1 MTLVNFAHAAGRRFV
16 ATLDRGEQK
25 LLGQF
30 MTPPPIATFMARRLV
45 ATLDQP
51 QVRVLEPAAGAGI
64 LAAAVIEELLAKNE
78 RPELIDLLICE
89 FDPRLLPVLE
99 ALCNRMRVAC
109 EEADVELRFHIQSGD
124 FLLSNIALGGQAID
138 GLVVISNPPYFKL
151 TKDDPR
157 SVAHAY
163 AVFGQPNIY
172 GLFMASCARLVGVGG
187 KWCFIT
193 PRSWMNGSYFAA
205 VRRVIFMHVR
215 PDSIHAFESRK
226 EHFEVDS
233 ILQEAVITWATGRV
247 EFEPLLQV
255 MVTRSQG
262 ISDLNDGQ
270 VQALPMGRL
279 IGDDE
284 QYTMALPTNAAD
296 PFEAW
301 TDTLTSLGLKVSTGP
316 VVAFR
321 AAEFTRDSAERGS
334 VPLLWMQHV
343 THNNICWPINKKR
356 EHIRAVGGA
365 AWMLVPNIPMV
376 VMRRFSPKE
385 DQRRVTSAA
394 YLGHLPGDALGLE
407 NHLNYIYRPG
417 GRMTTAEAKGVAAFL
432 NSRLVDIHFR
442 ARAGSTQVNATEL
455 RKLTF
460 PSIAVLVE
468 IGHAVP
474 EGASLSQ
481 IDLIVERILGAV
493 APLTAA
499 N

>member
-30 MTPPPIATFMARRLV
+30 MTPPAIATFMARRLV
-45 ATLDQP
+45 GTLDQP

-64 LAAAVIEELLAKNE
+64 LAAAVIEELLAKDE

-89 FDPRLLPVLE
+89 LDPRLLPMLE
-99 ALCNRMRVAC
+99 ALGNQIRMAC
-109 EEADVELRFHIQSGD
+109 EAVNVELRFHIQSGD
-124 FLLSNIALGGQAID
+124 FLLSEIALSGQAID
-138 GLVVISNPPYFKL
+138 GLIVISNPPYFKL

-157 SVAHAY
+157 ATAHAY
-163 AVFGQPNIY
+163 AVHGQPNIY
-172 GLFMASCARLVGVGG
+172 GLFMAACARLIGVGG

-193 PRSWMNGSYFAA
+193 PRSWMNGSYFSA
-205 VRRVIFMHVR
+205 VRRVIFLHVR

-226 EHFEVDS
+226 EHFELDS
-233 ILQEAVITWATGRV
+233 VQQEAVITWATGLV
-247 EFEPLLQV
+247 EFETLLQV

-262 ISDLNDGQ
+262 IGDLNDGQ
-270 VQALPMGRL
+270 VQALPIGRL

-284 QYTMALPTNAAD
+284 HRTMALPTNAAD
-296 PFEAW
+296 PFEDW
-301 TDTLTSLGLKVSTGP
+301 TDTLSSLGLKVSTGP

-321 AAEFTRDSAERGS
+321 AADFTRDTSERGS

-343 THNNICWPINKKR
+343 THNCIRWPINKKR
-356 EHIRAVGGA
+356 EHIRAVSA
-365 AWMLVPNIPMV
+365 SAWMLVPNTPMV

-385 DQRRVTSAA
+385 DERRVTSAA
-394 YLGHLPGDALGLE
+394 YLGHLPGEALGLE
-407 NHLNYIYRPG
+407 NHLNYVYRPG
-417 GRMTTAEAKGVAAFL
+417 GRMTPAEAKGLAAFL

-460 PSIAVLVE
+460 PSLAVLVA
-468 IGHAVP
+468 IGQAVP
-474 EGASLSQ
+474 EHAPLSQ
-481 IDLIVERILGAV
+481 IDLIVERIVGV
-493 APLTAA
+493 FAPLTAA
-499 N
+499 R